1 MLGDDI
7 ERVTNVTGIKRVVDY
22 VSKKTGKGC
31 GCAGRK
37 AKANNPELLINK
49 IIYKNK

>member
-7 ERVTNVTGIKRVVDY
+7 ERVTKATGVKRVVDY
-22 VSKKTGKGC
+22 VAKKAGKDC
-31 GCAGRK
+31 GCAARK
-37 AKANNPELLINK
+37 ARANNPNMLINK